1 MEQMVLYGITL
12 YGITELAREIK
23 WTKTKTH
30 TYYLRGHFEEPAAKA
45 GKRPLWSLEQ
55 VQRIK
60 NNV

>member
-1 MEQMVLYGITL
+1 MVEY
-12 YGITELAREIK
+12 YGITELAK
-23 WTKTKTH
+23 ALNWKVTKAH

-55 VQRIK
+55 VERIK